1 MNKSF
6 EPKKVVK
13 GIISIFQ
20 DFYQHNR
27 WLFWIFT
34 LPFVCAIALVLNGI
48 DGMNTILSVQVL
60 FLAWVFL
67 IGFQAQRWQHLTDR
81 INDPAGQNVYWSVN
95 VNCVTVGKLNDA
107 EIAKIT
113 RDANYDLLTL
123 WDDNAAFLGHWI
135 KTIPAMLSA
144 MPAIVFWV
152 CVLGLL
158 LAPVEF
164 MQAVDRVRNAA
175 LTGGNVAG
183 LELPQFILGVTVVYA
198 SCFVFLHLMQTP
210 RSHRIA
216 TIIRQRLQC
225 PTEGE
230 MVILKH
236 GQGYVFEKVIQ
247 LT

>member
-6 EPKKVVK
+6 EPKKVAQ
-13 GIISIFQ
+13 GIISVFQ

-34 LPFVCAIALVLNGI
+34 LPFVCAIAIVLNEA
-48 DGMNTILSVQVL
+48 DSMNTILSVHVL
-60 FLAWVFL
+60 FLIWVFL
-67 IGFQAQRWQHLTDR
+67 IGFQSQRWRLLTNR
-81 INDPAGQNVYWSVN
+81 INDPVSQNVYWSVN

-135 KTIPAMLSA
+135 KTIPAMLTA
-144 MPAIVFWV
+144 MPVVAFWV
-152 CVLGLL
+152 CALGLMV
-158 LAPVEF
+158 APVEF
-164 MQAVDRVRNAA
+164 MQAVERVRNTA
-175 LTGGNVAG
+175 LIGGNVVA

-210 RSHRIA
+210 RSHRMA